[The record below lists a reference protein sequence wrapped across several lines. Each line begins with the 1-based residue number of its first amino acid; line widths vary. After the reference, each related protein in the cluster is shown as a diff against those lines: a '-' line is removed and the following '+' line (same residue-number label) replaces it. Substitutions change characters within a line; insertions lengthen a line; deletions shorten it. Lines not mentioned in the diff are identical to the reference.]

1 MGKFIIGC
9 ILCLSIIFLINGL
22 VLAAE
27 FTFTY
32 LPIEDEEVASVSL
45 RGSFNS
51 WGEWPMEKQPDGT
64 WSITVDLEPGEYQ
77 YKFYINGKWPQDM
90 SIARA
95 GGPVDPNAVGYIND
109 GFGGQNAICRIKE
122 EVTEGVVLVHN
133 PDDPAYLCIADERL
147 IIRLKTSPRKVAK
160 VFLVTDEG
168 KWPMERQ
175 LQWEYGEVFRLSL
188 KLPDSLKYHFVG
200 YTIEGTEFSLPEDPS
215 QSFFFDGIDHF
226 PQLKWVSQGIIYQIF
241 PDRFYNGD
249 PNNDVLALNSDE
261 FHFNEQWVQNKLW
274 AKEGPSLAKW
284 NDPISSQHCCH
295 QYFGGDLAGIIE
307 KLDYLKELGVTA
319 LYLNPIF
326 DSGSAHG
333 YDTHDYMK
341 VSLKFGTE
349 EDLQEL
355 LNEAHKRGMRVILD
369 FVPNHTG
376 LGFWAFQD
384 VVKNGEDSPYWDWY
398 FIHKW
403 PFSPGDPS
411 AYEAWWGV
419 GSLPKLNTG
428 NLEVREYLFKVV
440 RHWLAFGAD
449 GWRVDVPNEL
459 VEAQAFFREM
469 REITKMEKA
478 DAYLIAEIWQ
488 LDPSWVQ
495 GDQYDSLM
503 NYALGRDILFNFAKG
518 SVDGEGT
525 LDSLSR
531 YFGTYG
537 ENVTV
542 MGFNLV
548 SSHDTGRILTDLG
561 GGNFGD
567 LSNPEAVEKLKL
579 LSTLIYTM
587 PGAPVIFQGDERG
600 ILGEKEFYDAHRYPI
615 QWDTA
620 DEGLISHYK
629 ELAQLRQEMP
639 VLTGSVI
646 RTYTGKDHLLSFFRG
661 ESGKG
666 EVLVVANN
674 GTKPITFELPDGV
687 WQLVNGKEVVQGKGR
702 IDIPPLQVRIFEHI

>member
-1 MGKFIIGC
+1 MWKFILGC
-9 ILCLSIIFLINGL
+9 ILCLSIIFSINSL

-32 LPIEDEEVASVSL
+32 VPLEDEEVVSVSL

-90 SIARA
+90 STARA
-95 GGPVDPNAVGYIND
+95 EGPIDPNAIRYVND

-122 EVTEGVVLVHN
+122 EITGGVNLVHN

-147 IIRLKTSPRKVAK
+147 VIRLKTSPYKVAK
-160 VFLVTDEG
+160 VYLVTYES
-168 KWPMERQ
+168 KRPMERQ

-188 KLPDSLKYHFVG
+188 ELPDLLKYRFIG
-200 YTIEGTEFSLPEDPS
+200 YTIEGTEFSLPGDPS
-215 QSFFFDGIDHF
+215 QSFFFDGIEHF
-226 PQLKWVSQGIIYQIF
+226 PQLKWVSQSIIYQIF
-241 PDRFYNGD
+241 PDRFSNGN
-249 PNNDVLALNSDE
+249 PENDVLALESDE
-261 FHFNEQWVQNKLW
+261 FHYNQQWAQNKLW
-274 AKEGPSLAKW
+274 AEEGPSLANW
-284 NDPISSQHCCH
+284 NAPISSQHCCH

-307 KLDYLKELGVTA
+307 KLDYLKDLGVTV

-341 VSLKFGTE
+341 VSPKFGTE
-349 EDLQEL
+349 EDLQGL

-384 VVKNGEDSPYWDWY
+384 VVKNGENSPYWDWY

-403 PFSPGDPS
+403 PFTPGDPA

-428 NLEVREYLFKVV
+428 NPEVKEYLLKVV
-440 RHWLAFGAD
+440 SHWLNFGAD

-459 VEAQAFFREM
+459 TDAKAFFNEM
-469 REITKMEKA
+469 RQLAKMEKP
-478 DAYLIAEIWQ
+478 DAYLLAEIWQ

-495 GDQYDSLM
+495 GDQFDSLM
-503 NYALGRDILFNFAKG
+503 NYALGRDILLNFAKG
-518 SVDGEGT
+518 SIDGESA
-525 LDSLSR
+525 LANLSR
-531 YFGTYG
+531 YFAAYG
-537 ENVTV
+537 ENVTA

-567 LSNPEAVEKLKL
+567 LPNPVAVERLKL
-579 LSTLIYTM
+579 LSTLFYTL

-600 ILGEKEFYDAHRYPI
+600 ILGEKEYYDAHRYPI

-620 DEGLISHYK
+620 DESLISHYK
-629 ELAQLRQEMP
+629 KLAQLRREIP
-639 VLTGSVI
+639 ALTSSVI
-646 RTYTGKDHLLSFFRG
+646 RVYYGTGQLLSFLRG

-666 EVLVVANN
+666 EMLVVANN
-674 GTKPITFELPDGV
+674 GTEPVKFELPSGNWRSV
-687 WQLVNGKEVVQGKGR
+687 TEGEVLQGT
-702 IDIPPLQVRIFEHI
+702 IYIPSLQVRIFERL

>member
-32 LPIEDEEVASVSL
+32 VPLENEEVASVSL

-51 WGEWPMEKQPDGT
+51 WGEWLMEKQSDGT

-90 SIARA
+90 SIAHA

-109 GFGGQNAICRIKE
+109 GFSGQNAICRIKE
-122 EVTEGVVLVHN
+122 EVIEGVNLVHN

-147 IIRLKTSPRKVAK
+147 VIRLKTSPHKVTK

-188 KLPDSLKYHFVG
+188 EFPDSLKYRFVG

-241 PDRFYNGD
+241 PERFYNGN
-249 PNNDVLALNSDE
+249 PENDSLALKSDE
-261 FHFNEQWVQNKLW
+261 FHFNKQWAQNKLW

-284 NDPISSQHCCH
+284 DDPISTQHCCH

-307 KLDYLKELGVTA
+307 KLDYLKDLGVTV

-333 YDTHDYMK
+333 YDTHDYLK
-341 VSLKFGTE
+341 VSPKFGTE

-355 LNEAHKRGMRVILD
+355 LNEAHKRGIRVIFD

-384 VVKNGEDSPYWDWY
+384 VVKKGKDSPYWDWY
-398 FIHKW
+398 FIHQW
-403 PFSPGDPS
+403 PFTPGDPT

-428 NLEVREYLFKVV
+428 NPEVKEYLLKVV
-440 RHWLAFGAD
+440 SHWLNFGAD

-459 VEAQAFFREM
+459 VKAKEFFNEM
-469 REITKMEKA
+469 RQLAKMEKS

-488 LDPSWVQ
+488 LDSSWAK
-495 GDQYDSLM
+495 GDQFDSLM
-503 NYALGRDILFNFAKG
+503 NYALGRDILLNFVKG
-518 SVDGEGT
+518 SIDGVGT
-525 LDSLSR
+525 LENLSR
-531 YFGTYG
+531 YFAAYG
-537 ENVTV
+537 ENVTA

-567 LSNPEAVEKLKL
+567 LPNSGAVERLKL
-579 LSTLIYTM
+579 LSTLFYTL
-587 PGAPVIFQGDERG
+587 PGAPVIFQGDERC
-600 ILGEKEFYDAHRYPI
+600 ILGEKEFYDSHRYPI

-620 DEGLISHYK
+620 DEELISHYK
-629 ELAQLRQEMP
+629 KLAQLRQEISAF
-639 VLTGSVI
+639 TSGVI
-646 RTYTGKDHLLSFFRG
+646 RDYYGTDNLLSFFRG
-661 ESGKG
+661 EQGKD
-666 EVLVVANN
+666 EVLIVANN
-674 GTKPITFELPDGV
+674 GTETAKFKLPFGN
-687 WQLVNGKEVVQGKGR
+687 WQSVTEGEVLQGT
-702 IDIPPLQVRIFEHI
+702 IYIPSLKVRIFEHL

>member
-9 ILCLSIIFLINGL
+9 ILCLSIIFLINSL
-22 VLAAE
+22 ILAAE

-32 LPIEDEEVASVSL
+32 IPLEDEELISVSL

-90 SIARA
+90 STARA

-122 EVTEGVVLVHN
+122 EVTGGVNLVHN

-147 IIRLKTSPRKVAK
+147 VIRLKTSPHKVAK

-188 KLPDSLKYHFVG
+188 ELPDSLKYRFLG
-200 YTIEGTEFSLPEDPS
+200 YTIDGTEFSLPEDPS
-215 QSFFFDGIDHF
+215 QSFRFDGIDSF
-226 PQLKWVSQGIIYQIF
+226 PQLKWVSQSIIYQIF
-241 PDRFYNGD
+241 PDRFYNGN
-249 PNNDVLALNSDE
+249 PENDVLALKSDE
-261 FHFNEQWVQNKLW
+261 FHYNQLWAQNKLW
-274 AKEGPSLAKW
+274 AKEGPSLANW
-284 NDPISSQHCCH
+284 NAPISSQHCCH

-341 VSLKFGTE
+341 VSPKFGTE

-384 VVKNGEDSPYWDWY
+384 VVKNGENSPYWDWY

-403 PFSPGDPS
+403 PFTPGDPA

-428 NLEVREYLFKVV
+428 NPEVKEYLLEVVS
-440 RHWLAFGAD
+440 HWLNFGAD

-459 VEAQAFFREM
+459 VKAKEFFNEM
-469 REITKMEKA
+469 RQLAKMEKE

-518 SVDGEGT
+518 SIDGESA
-525 LDSLSR
+525 LANLSR
-531 YFGTYG
+531 YFAAYG
-537 ENVTV
+537 ENVTA

-567 LSNPEAVEKLKL
+567 SPNPKTVERLKL
-579 LSTLIYTM
+579 LSTLLYTL

-600 ILGEKEFYDAHRYPI
+600 ILGEKEFYDSHRYPI

-620 DEGLISHYK
+620 DESLISHYK
-629 ELAQLRQEMP
+629 KLAQLRSEIP
-639 VLTGSVI
+639 ALTSSVI
-646 RTYTGKDHLLSFFRG
+646 RVYYGTDNLLSFFRG
-661 ESGKG
+661 EQSSGQ
-666 EVLVVANN
+666 VLIVANN
-674 GTKPITFELPDGV
+674 GTETVKFELPFGNWRSV
-687 WQLVNGKEVVQGKGR
+687 TEGEVLQGT
-702 IDIPPLQVRIFEHI
+702 IYIPSLQVRIFERL

>member
-1 MGKFIIGC
+1 MWKFILGC
-9 ILCLSIIFLINGL
+9 ILCLSIIFSINGL

-32 LPIEDEEVASVSL
+32 VPLEDKEVTSVSL
-45 RGSFNS
+45 RSSFNS

-64 WSITVDLEPGEYQ
+64 WSITIDLEPGEYQ
-77 YKFYINGKWPQDM
+77 YKFFINGKWPQDM
-90 SIARA
+90 STARA
-95 GGPVDPNAVGYIND
+95 GDPIDPNAIGYVND

-122 EVTEGVVLVHN
+122 EATEGVNLVHN

-147 IIRLKTSPRKVAK
+147 VLRLKTSPHKVAK
-160 VFLVTDEG
+160 VYLVTYEN
-168 KWPMERQ
+168 KKPMERQ

-188 KLPDSLKYHFVG
+188 ELPDSLKYRFVG
-200 YTIEGTEFSLPEDPS
+200 YTLDGTEFYLPEDPS
-215 QSFFFDGIDHF
+215 QSFFFDGVDHF
-226 PQLKWVSQGIIYQIF
+226 PQLKWVSQSIIYQIF
-241 PDRFYNGD
+241 PERFYNGN
-249 PNNDVLALNSDE
+249 PENDVLALKSDE
-261 FHFNEQWVQNKLW
+261 FHYNQQWAQNKLW
-274 AKEGPSLAKW
+274 AEEGPSLANW
-284 NDPISSQHCCH
+284 NVPISSQHCCH

-307 KLDYLKELGVTA
+307 KLDYLKKLGVTA

-326 DSGSAHG
+326 DSGSDHG

-341 VSLKFGTE
+341 VSPKFGTE
-349 EDLQEL
+349 EDLQGL

-384 VVKNGEDSPYWDWY
+384 VVKNGENSPYWDWY

-403 PFSPGDPS
+403 PFTPGDPT
-411 AYEAWWGV
+411 AYKAWWGV

-428 NLEVREYLFKVV
+428 NPEVKEYLFKVV
-440 RHWLAFGAD
+440 HRWLNFGAD

-459 VEAQAFFREM
+459 VEVQAFFREM
-469 REITKMEKA
+469 RQITKMEKP

-495 GDQYDSLM
+495 GDQFDSLM
-503 NYALGRDILFNFAKG
+503 NYALGRDILLNFAKG
-518 SVDGEGT
+518 SIDGESA
-525 LDSLSR
+525 LANLSR
-531 YFGTYG
+531 YFATYG
-537 ENVTV
+537 ENVTA

-567 LSNPEAVEKLKL
+567 LPNPIAVERLKL
-579 LSTLIYTM
+579 LSTLFYTL

-600 ILGEKEFYDAHRYPI
+600 ILGEKEFYDSHRYPI

-620 DEGLISHYK
+620 DESLIYHYK
-629 ELAQLRQEMP
+629 KLAQLRSEIP
-639 VLTGSVI
+639 ALTSSVI
-646 RTYTGKDHLLSFFRG
+646 RVYYGTDNLLSFFRG
-661 ESGKG
+661 EQSSGQ
-666 EVLVVANN
+666 VLIVANN
-674 GTKPITFELPDGV
+674 GTETVKFELPFGNWRSV
-687 WQLVNGKEVVQGKGR
+687 TEGEVLQET
-702 IDIPPLQVRIFEHI
+702 IYISPLQVRIFERL

>member
-1 MGKFIIGC
+1 
-9 ILCLSIIFLINGL
+9 
-22 VLAAE
+22 
-27 FTFTY
+27 
-32 LPIEDEEVASVSL
+32 
-45 RGSFNS
+45 
-51 WGEWPMEKQPDGT
+51 MEKQPDGI
-64 WSITVDLEPGEYQ
+64 WSITIDLEPGEYQ

-90 SIARA
+90 STARD
-95 GGPVDPNAVGYIND
+95 GGPIDPNAVGYIND

-122 EVTEGVVLVHN
+122 EVTEGVILVHN

-147 IIRLKTSPRKVAK
+147 VIRLKTSPHKVAK
-160 VFLVTDEG
+160 VFLVTDEV

-188 KLPDSLKYHFVG
+188 ELPDSLKYRFVG

-215 QSFFFDGIDHF
+215 QPFFFDGINYF

-241 PDRFYNGD
+241 PERFCNGN
-249 PNNDVLALNSDE
+249 PENDVLVLKSDE
-261 FHFNEQWVQNKLW
+261 FLFNKLW
-274 AKEGPSLAKW
+274 NQHDLWEKEGPILSAW
-284 NDPISSQHCCH
+284 DNPISTQHCCH
-295 QYFGGDLAGIIE
+295 QYFGGDLAGIID
-307 KLDYLKELGVTA
+307 KLDYLKDLGVTA

-341 VSLKFGTE
+341 VSPKFGTD

-384 VVKNGEDSPYWDWY
+384 VVKNGENSPYWDWY
-398 FIHKW
+398 FIHQW
-403 PFSPGDPS
+403 PFTPGDPT
-411 AYEAWWGV
+411 AYKAWWGV

-428 NLEVREYLFKVV
+428 NPQVKEYLFKVI
-440 RHWLAFGAD
+440 RHWLNFGAD

-459 VEAQAFFREM
+459 VKAKEFFSEM
-469 REITKMEKA
+469 RQLSKMEKE
-478 DAYLIAEIWQ
+478 DAYFIAEIWQ

-495 GDQYDSLM
+495 GDQFDSLM

-518 SVDGEGT
+518 SIDGEGT
-525 LDSLSR
+525 LANLSR
-531 YFGTYG
+531 YFAAYG
-537 ENVTV
+537 ENVTA

-567 LSNPEAVEKLKL
+567 LPNPVAVERLKL
-579 LSTLIYTM
+579 LSTLFYTL

-600 ILGEKEFYDAHRYPI
+600 ILGEKEFYDSHRYPI
-615 QWDTA
+615 QWDTV
-620 DEGLISHYK
+620 DESLVNYYK
-629 ELAQLRQEMP
+629 KLAQLRRKIP
-639 VLTGSVI
+639 ALTSSVI
-646 RTYTGKDHLLSFFRG
+646 RDYYGTGHLLSFLRG

-666 EVLVVANN
+666 EILVVANN
-674 GTKPITFELPDGV
+674 GTEPVKFELPSGNWRSV
-687 WQLVNGKEVVQGKGR
+687 TEGEVLQGT
-702 IDIPPLQVRIFEHI
+702 IYIPSLQVRIFERL

>member
-1 MGKFIIGC
+1 MWKLVVLFWL
-9 ILCLSIIFLINGL
+9 LCLLIIFGMVGL
-22 VLAAE
+22 ALAAE

-32 LPIEDEEVASVSL
+32 FPLEDEEVVSVSL

-51 WGEWPMEKQPDGT
+51 WGEWPMEKQTDGT

-77 YKFYINGKWPQDM
+77 YKFFINGKWPQDM
-90 SIARA
+90 STARA
-95 GGPVDPNAVGYIND
+95 GGPIDPNAIGYVND
-109 GFGGQNAICRIKE
+109 GFSGQNAICRIKE
-122 EVTEGVVLVHN
+122 EVTEGVNLVHN

-147 IIRLKTSPRKVAK
+147 VIRLKTSPHKVAK
-160 VFLVTDEG
+160 VYLVTDEG
-168 KWPMERQ
+168 KWTMERQ
-175 LQWEYGEVFRLSL
+175 LQWEYGEIFRLSL
-188 KLPDSLKYHFVG
+188 ELPDSLKYHFLG
-200 YTIEGTEFSLPEDPS
+200 YTIDGTEFSLPEDPS
-215 QSFFFDGIDHF
+215 QSFRFDGIDSF
-226 PQLKWVSQGIIYQIF
+226 PQLKWVSQSIIYQIF
-241 PDRFYNGD
+241 PDRFYNGN
-249 PNNDVLALNSDE
+249 PENDILALKSDE
-261 FHFNEQWVQNKLW
+261 FHYNQLWAQNKLW
-274 AKEGPSLAKW
+274 AEEGPSLANW
-284 NDPISSQHCCH
+284 NAPICSQHCCH

-341 VSLKFGTE
+341 VSPKFGTE
-349 EDLQEL
+349 EDLQGL

-384 VVKNGEDSPYWDWY
+384 VVKNGENSPYWDWY

-403 PFSPGDPS
+403 PFTPGDPM

-440 RHWLAFGAD
+440 RHWLNFGAD

-469 REITKMEKA
+469 RQITKMEKP

-503 NYALGRDILFNFAKG
+503 NYALGRDVLLNFAKG
-518 SVDGEGT
+518 SIDGESA
-525 LDSLSR
+525 LANLSR
-531 YFGTYG
+531 YFATYG
-537 ENVTV
+537 ENVTA

-567 LSNPEAVEKLKL
+567 SPNPEAVERLKL
-579 LSTLIYTM
+579 LSTLLYTL

-620 DEGLISHYK
+620 DESLLSHYK
-629 ELAQLRQEMP
+629 KLAQLRREIP
-639 VLTGSVI
+639 ALTGSVI
-646 RTYTGKDHLLSFFRG
+646 RVNYGTDSLISFFRG
-661 ESGKG
+661 EQGND
-666 EVLVVANN
+666 EVLIVANN
-674 GTKPITFELPDGV
+674 GTETVKFELPFGNWRSV
-687 WQLVNGKEVVQGKGR
+687 TEGEVLQGT
-702 IDIPPLQVRIFEHI
+702 IYISSLQVRIFERL

>member
-1 MGKFIIGC
+1 M
-9 ILCLSIIFLINGL
+9 NGL

-32 LPIEDEEVASVSL
+32 VPLEEEEVASVSL

-51 WGEWPMEKQPDGT
+51 WGEWPMEKQSDGT

-90 SIARA
+90 STARD

-122 EVTEGVVLVHN
+122 EVTEGVILVHN

-147 IIRLKTSPRKVAK
+147 VIRLKTSPHKVAK
-160 VFLVTDEG
+160 VFLVTDEV

-188 KLPDSLKYHFVG
+188 ELPDSLKYRFVG

-215 QSFFFDGIDHF
+215 QPFFFDGINYF

-241 PDRFYNGD
+241 PERFCNGN
-249 PNNDVLALNSDE
+249 PENDVLVLKSDE
-261 FHFNEQWVQNKLW
+261 FLFNKLW
-274 AKEGPSLAKW
+274 NQHDLWEKEGPILSAW
-284 NDPISSQHCCH
+284 DNPISTQHCCH
-295 QYFGGDLAGIIE
+295 QYFGGDLAGIID
-307 KLDYLKELGVTA
+307 KLDYLKDLGVTA

-341 VSLKFGTE
+341 VSPKFGTD

-384 VVKNGEDSPYWDWY
+384 VVKNGENSPYWDWY
-398 FIHKW
+398 FIHQW
-403 PFSPGDPS
+403 PFTPGDPT
-411 AYEAWWGV
+411 AYKAWWGV

-428 NLEVREYLFKVV
+428 NPQVKEYLFKVI
-440 RHWLAFGAD
+440 RHWLNFGAD

-459 VEAQAFFREM
+459 VKAKEFFNELRQLV
-469 REITKMEKA
+469 KMEKE
-478 DAYLIAEIWQ
+478 DAYLLAEIWQ

-495 GDQYDSLM
+495 GDQFDSLM

-518 SVDGEGT
+518 SIDGEGT
-525 LDSLSR
+525 LANLSR
-531 YFGTYG
+531 YFAAYG
-537 ENVTV
+537 ENVTA

-567 LSNPEAVEKLKL
+567 LPNPIAVERLKL
-579 LSTLIYTM
+579 LSTLFYTL

-600 ILGEKEFYDAHRYPI
+600 ILGEKEFYDSHRYPI
-615 QWDTA
+615 QWDTV
-620 DEGLISHYK
+620 DESLVNYYK
-629 ELAQLRQEMP
+629 KLAQLRRKIP
-639 VLTGSVI
+639 ALTSSVI
-646 RTYTGKDHLLSFFRG
+646 RDYYGTGHLLSFLRG

-666 EVLVVANN
+666 EILVVANN
-674 GTKPITFELPDGV
+674 GTEPVKFELPSGNWRSV
-687 WQLVNGKEVVQGKGR
+687 TEGEVLQGT
-702 IDIPPLQVRIFEHI
+702 IYIPSLQVRIFERL

>member
-1 MGKFIIGC
+1 MWKLVFLFWLLCLLIIFGIIG
-9 ILCLSIIFLINGL
+9 LA
-22 VLAAE
+22 LAAE

-32 LPIEDEEVASVSL
+32 VPLEDEEVGSVSL

-51 WGEWPMEKQPDGT
+51 WGEWPMEKQPDRT

-77 YKFYINGKWPQDM
+77 YKFFINGKWPQDM
-90 SIARA
+90 STARA

-133 PDDPAYLCIADERL
+133 PNDPAYLCIADERL
-147 IIRLKTSPRKVAK
+147 VIRLKTSPHKVAK
-160 VFLVTDEG
+160 VYLVTDEG
-168 KWPMERQ
+168 KSPMERQ

-188 KLPDSLKYHFVG
+188 ELPDSLKYRFVG

-241 PDRFYNGD
+241 PERFYNGN
-249 PNNDVLALNSDE
+249 PENDVLALKSDE
-261 FHFNEQWVQNKLW
+261 FYYNQQWAQNKLW
-274 AKEGPSLAKW
+274 AEEGPSLVKW

-333 YDTHDYMK
+333 YDTYDYMK
-341 VSLKFGTE
+341 VSPKFGTE
-349 EDLQEL
+349 EDLKRL
-355 LNEAHKRGMRVILD
+355 LNEAHERDMRVILD
-369 FVPNHTG
+369 FVPNHIG

-384 VVKNGEDSPYWDWY
+384 VVKKGKDSPYWDWY

-411 AYEAWWGV
+411 SYEAWWGV

-428 NLEVREYLFKVV
+428 NPEVKEYLFKVV
-440 RHWLAFGAD
+440 RRWLNFGAD

-459 VEAQAFFREM
+459 VKAKEFFDEM
-469 REITKMEKA
+469 RQLVKMEKE
-478 DAYLIAEIWQ
+478 DAYLLAEIWQ

-495 GDQYDSLM
+495 GDQFDSLM
-503 NYALGRDILFNFAKG
+503 NYALGRDILLNFARG
-518 SVDGEGT
+518 SIDGENT
-525 LDSLSR
+525 LASLSR

-537 ENVTV
+537 ENVTA

-567 LSNPEAVEKLKL
+567 LPEPEGVERLML
-579 LSTLIYTM
+579 LSTLLYAM
-587 PGAPVIFQGDERG
+587 PGAPVIFQGDERS
-600 ILGEKEFYDAHRYPI
+600 ILGEKEFYDAQRYPI
-615 QWDTA
+615 QWGTV
-620 DEGLISHYK
+620 DENLLSHYK
-629 ELAQLRQEMP
+629 KLAQLRREILA
-639 VLTGSVI
+639 LTSSVI
-646 RTYTGKDHLLSFFRG
+646 RIYYGKGNLLSFFRG
-661 ESGKG
+661 EQGKD
-666 EVLVVANN
+666 EVLIVANN
-674 GTKPITFELPDGV
+674 GTETEKFVLPYGNWRFV
-687 WQLVNGKEVVQGKGR
+687 TEGEVLQGT
-702 IDIPPLQVRIFEHI
+702 IYISPLQVRIFKRL

>member
-1 MGKFIIGC
+1 MWKLVFLFWLLCLLIIFGIIG
-9 ILCLSIIFLINGL
+9 LA
-22 VLAAE
+22 LAAE

-32 LPIEDEEVASVSL
+32 VPLEDEEVGSVSL

-51 WGEWPMEKQPDGT
+51 WGEWPMEKQPDRT

-77 YKFYINGKWPQDM
+77 YKFFINGKWPQDM
-90 SIARA
+90 STARA

-133 PDDPAYLCIADERL
+133 PNDPAYLCIADERL
-147 IIRLKTSPRKVAK
+147 VIRLKTSPHKVAK
-160 VFLVTDEG
+160 VYLVTDEG
-168 KWPMERQ
+168 KSPMERQ

-188 KLPDSLKYHFVG
+188 ELPDSLKYRFVG

-241 PDRFYNGD
+241 PERFYNGN
-249 PNNDVLALNSDE
+249 PENDVLALKSDE
-261 FHFNEQWVQNKLW
+261 FYYNQQWAQNKLW
-274 AKEGPSLAKW
+274 AEEGPSLVKW

-333 YDTHDYMK
+333 YDTYDYMK
-341 VSLKFGTE
+341 VSPKFGTE
-349 EDLQEL
+349 EDLKRL
-355 LNEAHKRGMRVILD
+355 LNEAHERDMRVILD

-384 VVKNGEDSPYWDWY
+384 VVKKGKDSPYWDWY

-411 AYEAWWGV
+411 SYEAWWGV

-428 NLEVREYLFKVV
+428 NPEVKEYLFKVV
-440 RHWLAFGAD
+440 RRWLNFGAD

-459 VEAQAFFREM
+459 VKAKEFFDEM
-469 REITKMEKA
+469 RQLVKMEKE
-478 DAYLIAEIWQ
+478 DAYLLAEIWQ

-495 GDQYDSLM
+495 GDQFDSLM
-503 NYALGRDILFNFAKG
+503 NYALGRDILLNFARG
-518 SVDGEGT
+518 SIDGENT
-525 LDSLSR
+525 LASLSR

-537 ENVTV
+537 ENVTA

-567 LSNPEAVEKLKL
+567 LPEPEGVERLML
-579 LSTLIYTM
+579 LSTLLYAM
-587 PGAPVIFQGDERG
+587 PGAPVIFQGDERS
-600 ILGEKEFYDAHRYPI
+600 ILGEKEFYDAQRYPI
-615 QWDTA
+615 QWGTV
-620 DEGLISHYK
+620 DENLLSHYK
-629 ELAQLRQEMP
+629 KLAQLRREILA
-639 VLTGSVI
+639 LTSSVI
-646 RTYTGKDHLLSFFRG
+646 RIYYGKGNLLSFFRG
-661 ESGKG
+661 EQGKD
-666 EVLVVANN
+666 EVLIVANN
-674 GTKPITFELPDGV
+674 GTETEKFVLPYGNWRFV
-687 WQLVNGKEVVQGKGR
+687 TEGEVLQGT
-702 IDIPPLQVRIFEHI
+702 IYISPLQVRFFERL

>member
-1 MGKFIIGC
+1 MWKFLTGC

-32 LPIEDEEVASVSL
+32 VPLEDEEVASVSL

-51 WGEWPMEKQPDGT
+51 WGEWPMEEQPNGI

-90 SIARA
+90 STARD
-95 GGPVDPNAVGYIND
+95 GGPIDPNAVGYIND

-122 EVTEGVVLVHN
+122 EVIGEMNLIHN

-147 IIRLKTSPRKVAK
+147 VVRLKISPHKVAK

-168 KWPMERQ
+168 RWPMERQ

-188 KLPDSLKYHFVG
+188 KFPDSLKYRFIG

-226 PQLKWVSQGIIYQIF
+226 PQLKWVSKGIIYQIF
-241 PDRFYNGD
+241 PERFYNGD
-249 PNNDVLALNSDE
+249 PNNDVLALKSDE
-261 FHFNEQWVQNKLW
+261 FHYNEQWAQNKLW
-274 AKEGPSLAKW
+274 AGEGPSLVNWDA
-284 NDPISSQHCCH
+284 PISSQHCCH

-307 KLDYLKELGVTA
+307 KLDYLKDLGSTV

-333 YDTHDYMK
+333 YDTHDYLK
-341 VSLKFGTE
+341 VSPKFGTE

-428 NLEVREYLFKVV
+428 NPEVREYLFKVV
-440 RHWLAFGAD
+440 RHWLNFGAD

-469 REITKMEKA
+469 RQISKMEKP

-503 NYALGRDILFNFAKG
+503 NYALGRDTLFNFAKG
-518 SVDGEGT
+518 SIDGESA
-525 LDSLSR
+525 LANLSR
-531 YFGTYG
+531 YFAAYG

-567 LSNPEAVEKLKL
+567 LPNPVAVERLKL
-579 LSTLIYTM
+579 LSTLLYSM

-600 ILGEKEFYDAHRYPI
+600 ILGEKEFYDSHRYPI
-615 QWDTA
+615 QWDA
-620 DEGLISHYK
+620 VDENLVSHYK
-629 ELAQLRQEMP
+629 KLSQLRQEISA
-639 VLTGSVI
+639 LTSSVI
-646 RTYTGKDHLLSFFRG
+646 RIYYGTDNLLSFF
-661 ESGKG
+661 KG
-666 EVLVVANN
+666 EQGSGEVIVVANN
-674 GTKPITFELPDGV
+674 GIEIVKFELPSGNWRSV
-687 WQLVNGKEVVQGKGR
+687 TEGEILQGS
-702 IDIPPLQVRIFEHI
+702 IYVPSLQVRIFEHL

>member
-1 MGKFIIGC
+1 MWKFILGC
-9 ILCLSIIFLINGL
+9 ILCLSIIFLISSL

-32 LPIEDEEVASVSL
+32 VPLEDEEVVSVSL

-90 SIARA
+90 SIARD

-147 IIRLKTSPRKVAK
+147 VIRLKTSPHKVAK
-160 VFLVTDEG
+160 VYLVTDEG
-168 KWPMERQ
+168 KRPMERQ

-188 KLPDSLKYHFVG
+188 EFPDSLKYRFVG

-215 QSFFFDGIDHF
+215 QSFRFDGIDSF
-226 PQLKWVSQGIIYQIF
+226 PQLKWVSQSIIYQIF
-241 PDRFYNGD
+241 PERFYNGN
-249 PNNDVLALNSDE
+249 PENDVLALKSDE
-261 FHFNEQWVQNKLW
+261 FHYNQQWVQNKLW
-274 AKEGPSLAKW
+274 AEEGPSLANW
-284 NDPISSQHCCH
+284 NVPISTQHCCH

-333 YDTHDYMK
+333 YDTHDYLK
-341 VSLKFGTE
+341 VSPKFGTE

-355 LNEAHKRGMRVILD
+355 LNEAHKRGMRVIFD

-384 VVKNGEDSPYWDWY
+384 VIKKGKDSPYWNWY

-403 PFSPGDPS
+403 PFSPGDPT

-428 NLEVREYLFKVV
+428 NPQVKEYLFKVV
-440 RHWLAFGAD
+440 RYWLNFGAD

-469 REITKMEKA
+469 RQITKMEKP

-488 LDPSWVQ
+488 LDSSWVK
-495 GDQYDSLM
+495 GDQFDSMM
-503 NYALGRDILFNFAKG
+503 NYALGRDILYNFVKG
-518 SVDGEGT
+518 SIDGAGT
-525 LDSLSR
+525 LENLSR
-531 YFGTYG
+531 YFATYG

-567 LSNPEAVEKLKL
+567 LPDPKAVERLKL
-579 LSTLIYTM
+579 LSTLLYTL

-600 ILGEKEFYDAHRYPI
+600 ILGEKEFYDSHRYPV

-620 DEGLISHYK
+620 DESLISHYK
-629 ELAQLRQEMP
+629 KLAQLRREIP
-639 VLTGSVI
+639 ALTSSVI
-646 RTYTGKDHLLSFFRG
+646 RVNYGTDSLISFFRG
-661 ESGKG
+661 EQGND
-666 EVLVVANN
+666 EVLIVANN
-674 GTKPITFELPDGV
+674 GAETVKFELPFGNWRSV
-687 WQLVNGKEVVQGKGR
+687 TEGEVLQGT
-702 IDIPPLQVRIFEHI
+702 IYIPSLQVRIFERL

>member
-1 MGKFIIGC
+1 MWRFIIGYV
-9 ILCLSIIFLINGL
+9 LCLIIIFTIVNLA
-22 VLAAE
+22 LAAE
-27 FTFTY
+27 STFSY
-32 LPIEDEEVASVSL
+32 IPLEDEGVLSVSL
-45 RGSFNS
+45 RASFNS

-64 WSITVDLEPGEYQ
+64 WSIIVDLEPGEYQ
-77 YKFYINGKWPQDM
+77 YKFFINGKWPQDM
-90 SIARA
+90 STARA
-95 GGPVDPNAVGYIND
+95 GGPIDPNAMGYVND

-122 EVTEGVVLVHN
+122 EVTEGVNLVHN
-133 PDDPAYLCIADERL
+133 PDDPAYLCIADNRL
-147 IIRLKTSPRKVAK
+147 VLRLKVSPHKVAK

-168 KWPMERQ
+168 KWLMERQ

-188 KLPDSLKYHFVG
+188 ELPDSLKYRFIG

-241 PDRFYNGD
+241 PERFYNGN
-249 PNNDVLALNSDE
+249 PENDLLALKSDE
-261 FHFNEQWVQNKLW
+261 FHYNQQWAQNKLW
-274 AKEGPSLAKW
+274 AEGGPSLADW

-307 KLDYLKELGVTA
+307 KLDYLKELGITA

-341 VSLKFGTE
+341 VSPKFGTE

-384 VVKNGEDSPYWDWY
+384 VVKNGGDSPYWDWY

-428 NLEVREYLFKVV
+428 NPEVREYLFKVV
-440 RHWLAFGAD
+440 RHWLNFGAD

-459 VEAQAFFREM
+459 VEAQAFFGEM
-469 REITKMEKA
+469 RQITKMEKP

-495 GDQYDSLM
+495 GDQFDSLM

-518 SVDGEGT
+518 SIDGEGT
-525 LDSLSR
+525 LANLSR
-531 YFGTYG
+531 YFAAYG
-537 ENVTV
+537 ENVTA

-567 LSNPEAVEKLKL
+567 LPNPGAVERLKL
-579 LSTLIYTM
+579 LSTLFYTM

-620 DEGLISHYK
+620 DESLISHYK
-629 ELAQLRQEMP
+629 KLAQLRQEIP
-639 VLTGSVI
+639 ALTSSVI
-646 RTYTGKDHLLSFFRG
+646 RTYNSKDHILSFFRG
-661 ESGKG
+661 EQGSGQ
-666 EVLVVANN
+666 VLIVANN
-674 GTKPITFELPDGV
+674 GTETVKFELPYGNWRSV
-687 WQLVNGKEVVQGKGR
+687 TKGEVLQGT
-702 IDIPPLQVRIFEHI
+702 IYISSLQVRIFERL

>member
-32 LPIEDEEVASVSL
+32 IPLKDEEVASVSL
-45 RGSFNS
+45 RASFNS

-64 WSITVDLEPGEYQ
+64 WSIIVDLEPGEYQ

-90 SIARA
+90 STARA
-95 GGPVDPNAVGYIND
+95 GGSVDPNAVGYIND

-147 IIRLKTSPRKVAK
+147 VIRLKTSPHKVAK
-160 VFLVTDEG
+160 VYLVTDEG
-168 KWPMERQ
+168 KKSTERQ

-188 KLPDSLKYHFVG
+188 ELSNSLKYRFVG
-200 YTIEGTEFSLPEDPS
+200 YTIEGTEFSLPEDSS
-215 QSFFFDGIDHF
+215 QSFFFDGVDRF
-226 PQLKWVSQGIIYQIF
+226 PQLKWVSQSIIYQIF
-241 PDRFYNGD
+241 PERFCNG
-249 PNNDVLALNSDE
+249 NSKNDSLALKSDE
-261 FHFNEQWVQNKLW
+261 FHYNQLWAQNELW
-274 AKEGPSLAKW
+274 AKEGPSLVNW
-284 NDPISSQHCCH
+284 NDPISTQHCCH

-307 KLDYLKELGVTA
+307 KLDYLKELGITA

-341 VSLKFGTE
+341 VSSKFGTE

-403 PFSPGDPS
+403 PFSPGDPT
-411 AYEAWWGV
+411 AYKAWWGV

-428 NLEVREYLFKVV
+428 NPEVKEYLLKVV
-440 RHWLAFGAD
+440 NHWLNFGAD

-459 VEAQAFFREM
+459 VEAQDFFREM
-469 REITKMEKA
+469 RQITKMEKP

-518 SVDGEGT
+518 SIDGE
-525 LDSLSR
+525 R
-531 YFGTYG
+531 
-537 ENVTV
+537 
-542 MGFNLV
+542 
-548 SSHDTGRILTDLG
+548 
-561 GGNFGD
+561 
-567 LSNPEAVEKLKL
+567 
-579 LSTLIYTM
+579 
-587 PGAPVIFQGDERG
+587 
-600 ILGEKEFYDAHRYPI
+600 
-615 QWDTA
+615 
-620 DEGLISHYK
+620 
-629 ELAQLRQEMP
+629 
-639 VLTGSVI
+639 
-646 RTYTGKDHLLSFFRG
+646 
-661 ESGKG
+661 
-666 EVLVVANN
+666 
-674 GTKPITFELPDGV
+674 
-687 WQLVNGKEVVQGKGR
+687 
-702 IDIPPLQVRIFEHI
+702 

>member
-1 MGKFIIGC
+1 MWKLVVLFWLLCLLIIFGIIG
-9 ILCLSIIFLINGL
+9 LA
-22 VLAAE
+22 LAAE

-32 LPIEDEEVASVSL
+32 VPLEDEEVVSVSL

-51 WGEWPMEKQPDGT
+51 WGEWPMEEQPDGT
-64 WSITVDLEPGEYQ
+64 WSITVNLEPGEYQ

-90 SIARA
+90 STARA

-122 EVTEGVVLVHN
+122 EVTGGVNLVHN

-147 IIRLKTSPRKVAK
+147 VIRLKTSPHKVAK

-168 KWPMERQ
+168 KWPMKRQ

-188 KLPDSLKYHFVG
+188 EFPDSLKYRFIGH
-200 YTIEGTEFSLPEDPS
+200 TIEGTEFSLPEDPS
-215 QSFFFDGIDHF
+215 QSFSFDGINYF
-226 PQLKWVSQGIIYQIF
+226 PQLKWVSQGIVYQIF
-241 PDRFYNGD
+241 PERFYNGN
-249 PNNDVLALNSDE
+249 PKNDVLALKSDE
-261 FHFNEQWVQNKLW
+261 FHYNEQWAQNKLW
-274 AKEGPSLAKW
+274 VEEGPSLANW
-284 NDPISSQHCCH
+284 NVPISSQHCCH

-341 VSLKFGTE
+341 VSPKFGTE

-440 RHWLAFGAD
+440 RYWLNFGAD

-459 VEAQAFFREM
+459 VEAQAFFMEM
-469 REITKMEKA
+469 RQIAKMEKS

-503 NYALGRDILFNFAKG
+503 NYALGRDILFNFAKR
-518 SVDGEGT
+518 SIDGEGT
-525 LDSLSR
+525 LDNLCR
-531 YFGTYG
+531 YFAAYG
-537 ENVTV
+537 ENVTA

-567 LSNPEAVEKLKL
+567 LPNPGAVEKLKL
-579 LSTLIYTM
+579 LSTLLYTL

-620 DEGLISHYK
+620 DESLVAHFK
-629 ELAQLRQEMP
+629 KLAQLRQKIP
-639 VLTGSVI
+639 ALTSSVI
-646 RTYTGKDHLLSFFRG
+646 RVYYGTANLLSFFKG
-661 ESGKG
+661 EQGKG
-666 EVLVVANN
+666 EVLIVANN
-674 GTKPITFELPDGV
+674 GTEIEKFELPLGNWRSV
-687 WQLVNGKEVVQGKGR
+687 TEGEILQGT
-702 IDIPPLQVRIFEHI
+702 IYIPSLQVRIFERL

>member
-1 MGKFIIGC
+1 MGKFLIGC

-27 FTFTY
+27 FTFNY
-32 LPIEDEEVASVSL
+32 VPLENEEVASVSL

-51 WGEWPMEKQPDGT
+51 WGEWPMEEQPDGT

-90 SIARA
+90 STAHA

-109 GFGGQNAICRIKE
+109 GFGGQNAMCRIKE

-147 IIRLKTSPRKVAK
+147 VIRLKTSPHKVAK

-188 KLPDSLKYHFVG
+188 EFPDSLKYHFVG

-241 PDRFYNGD
+241 PERFYNGN
-249 PNNDVLALNSDE
+249 PENDSLALKSDE

-274 AKEGPSLAKW
+274 AEEGPSLAKW
-284 NDPISSQHCCH
+284 DDPISTQHCCH

-307 KLDYLKELGVTA
+307 KLDYLKDLGVTV

-333 YDTHDYMK
+333 YDTHDYLK
-341 VSLKFGTE
+341 VSPKFGIE
-349 EDLQEL
+349 EDLQQL
-355 LNEAHKRGMRVILD
+355 LDEAHKRGMRIILD

-384 VVKNGEDSPYWDWY
+384 VVKKGKDSPYWDWY
-398 FIHKW
+398 FIHQW
-403 PFSPGDPS
+403 PFTPGDPT

-428 NLEVREYLFKVV
+428 NPEVKEYLFKVAN
-440 RHWLAFGAD
+440 HWLNFGAD

-459 VEAQAFFREM
+459 VKAKEFFNEM
-469 REITKMEKA
+469 RQLAKMEKE
-478 DAYLIAEIWQ
+478 DTYLIAEIWQ
-488 LDPSWVQ
+488 LDSSWVK
-495 GDQYDSLM
+495 GDQFDSLM
-503 NYALGRDILFNFAKG
+503 NYALGRDILLNFAKG
-518 SVDGEGT
+518 SIDGEGT
-525 LDSLSR
+525 LANLSR
-531 YFGTYG
+531 YFAAYG

-567 LSNPEAVEKLKL
+567 LPNPEAVEKLKL
-579 LSTLIYTM
+579 LSTLLYTL

-620 DEGLISHYK
+620 DESLISHYK
-629 ELAQLRQEMP
+629 KLAQLRREIP
-639 VLTGSVI
+639 ALTSSVI
-646 RTYTGKDHLLSFFRG
+646 RVYYGTDNLLSFFRG
-661 ESGKG
+661 EQGSG
-666 EVLVVANN
+666 EVLIVANN
-674 GTKPITFELPDGV
+674 GSETVKFELPCGNWRSV
-687 WQLVNGKEVVQGKGR
+687 TEGETSQGT
-702 IDIPPLQVRIFEHI
+702 IYIPSLQVRIFERL

>member
-1 MGKFIIGC
+1 MWKFLIGC
-9 ILCLSIIFLINGL
+9 ILCLSIIFSINGL

-32 LPIEDEEVASVSL
+32 VPLEDEEVVSVSL

-77 YKFYINGKWPQDM
+77 YKFFINGKWPQDM
-90 SIARA
+90 STARA

-122 EVTEGVVLVHN
+122 EVTEGVNLVHN
-133 PDDPAYLCIADERL
+133 PDDPAYLCVADERL
-147 IIRLKTSPRKVAK
+147 VIRLKTSPHKVAK
-160 VFLVTDEG
+160 VYLVTDEG
-168 KWPMERQ
+168 KRPMERQ

-188 KLPDSLKYHFVG
+188 ELPDSLKYRFIG
-200 YTIEGTEFSLPEDPS
+200 YTIEDTEFFLPEDPS
-215 QSFFFDGIDHF
+215 QSFFFDGVNYF
-226 PQLKWVSQGIIYQIF
+226 PQLKWVSKGIIYQIF
-241 PDRFYNGD
+241 PDRFYNGN
-249 PNNDVLALNSDE
+249 PKNDVLALKSDE
-261 FHFNEQWVQNKLW
+261 FHYNEQWAQNKLW
-274 AKEGPSLAKW
+274 AEEGPSLVSW
-284 NDPISSQHCCH
+284 DDPISSQHCCH
-295 QYFGGDLAGIIE
+295 QYFGGDLAGIID
-307 KLDYLKELGVTA
+307 KLDYLKDLGVTA

-341 VSLKFGTE
+341 VSPKFGTE
-349 EDLQEL
+349 EDLREL
-355 LNEAHKRGMRVILD
+355 LNEAHKRGMRVIFD

-384 VVKNGEDSPYWDWY
+384 VVKKGKGSPYWDWY
-398 FIHKW
+398 FIHQW
-403 PFSPGDPS
+403 PFAPGDAT

-428 NLEVREYLFKVV
+428 NPEVKEYLLKVV
-440 RHWLAFGAD
+440 SHWLDFGAD

-459 VEAQAFFREM
+459 VKAKEFFSEM
-469 REITKMEKA
+469 RQLSKMEKE

-488 LDPSWVQ
+488 LDSSWVQ
-495 GDQYDSLM
+495 GDQFDSLM
-503 NYALGRDILFNFAKG
+503 NYALGRDTLFNFVKG
-518 SVDGEGT
+518 SIDGEST
-525 LDSLSR
+525 LANLSR
-531 YFGTYG
+531 YFAAYG
-537 ENVTV
+537 ENVTA

-567 LSNPEAVEKLKL
+567 LPNPGAVERLKL
-579 LSTLIYTM
+579 LSTLFYTL

-600 ILGEKEFYDAHRYPI
+600 ILGEKEFYDSHRYPI

-620 DEGLISHYK
+620 DESLISHYK
-629 ELAQLRQEMP
+629 KLVQLRREIP
-639 VLTGSVI
+639 ALTSSVI
-646 RTYTGKDHLLSFFRG
+646 RVYYGTDNLLSFFKG
-661 ESGKG
+661 EQGSG

-674 GTKPITFELPDGV
+674 GTEPVKFELPSGNWRSV
-687 WQLVNGKEVVQGKGR
+687 TEGEVLQGT
-702 IDIPPLQVRIFEHI
+702 IYMPSLQVRIFERL

>member
-1 MGKFIIGC
+1 MWKFIIGC
-9 ILCLSIIFLINGL
+9 MLCLTIIFLVNSL
-22 VLAAE
+22 VLAGG

-32 LPIEDEEVASVSL
+32 VPLEDEEIASVSL

-51 WGEWPMEKQPDGT
+51 WGEWPMEKQLDGT
-64 WSITVDLEPGEYQ
+64 WSITVDLEPGEYH
-77 YKFYINGKWPQDM
+77 YKFYIDEKWPQDM
-90 SIARA
+90 SIARD

-122 EVTEGVVLVHN
+122 EVTEGVVLVHK

-147 IIRLKTSPRKVAK
+147 VIRLKTSPRKVAK

-168 KWPMERQ
+168 RWPMERQ

-188 KLPDSLKYHFVG
+188 EFPDSLKYCFIG
-200 YTIEGTEFSLPEDPS
+200 YTIEGAEFSLPEDPS
-215 QSFFFDGIDHF
+215 QSFFFSGIDRF
-226 PQLKWVSQGIIYQIF
+226 PQLKWVSQSIIYQIF
-241 PDRFYNGD
+241 PERFYNGD

-261 FHFNEQWVQNKLW
+261 FHYNEQWAQNKLW
-274 AKEGPSLAKW
+274 AEEGPSLASW

-295 QYFGGDLAGIIE
+295 QYFGGDPAGIIE
-307 KLDYLKELGVTA
+307 KLDYLKELGITV

-333 YDTHDYMK
+333 YDTHDYLK
-341 VSLKFGTE
+341 VSPKFGTK

-355 LNEAHKRGMRVILD
+355 LNEAHRRGMRVILD

-403 PFSPGDPS
+403 PFPPGDPS

-428 NLEVREYLFKVV
+428 NPEVKEYLFKVV
-440 RHWLAFGAD
+440 RHWLNFGVD

-459 VEAQAFFREM
+459 VEAQAFFSEM
-469 REITKMEKA
+469 RQIAKLEKP

-503 NYALGRDILFNFAKG
+503 NYALGRDILLNFAKG
-518 SVDGEGT
+518 SIDGESA
-525 LDSLSR
+525 LANLSR
-531 YFGTYG
+531 YFAAYG
-537 ENVTV
+537 ENVTA

-567 LSNPEAVEKLKL
+567 LPTPVAVERLKL
-579 LSTLIYTM
+579 LSTLFYTL

-620 DEGLISHYK
+620 DETLISHYK
-629 ELAQLRQEMP
+629 KIAQLRREIP
-639 VLTGSVI
+639 ALTSSVI
-646 RTYTGKDHLLSFFRG
+646 RVYYGTDNLLSFF
-661 ESGKG
+661 KG
-666 EVLVVANN
+666 EQGSGEALIVANN
-674 GTKPITFELPDGV
+674 GTETVKFELPSGNWRSV
-687 WQLVNGKEVVQGKGR
+687 IEGEVLQGT
-702 IDIPPLQVRIFEHI
+702 IYIPSLQVRIFERL

>member
-1 MGKFIIGC
+1 MWKLVVLFWL
-9 ILCLSIIFLINGL
+9 LCLLIIFGMVGL
-22 VLAAE
+22 ALAAE

-32 LPIEDEEVASVSL
+32 VPLEDEQITSVSL

-77 YKFYINGKWPQDM
+77 YKFFINGKWPQDM
-90 SIARA
+90 STARA
-95 GGPVDPNAVGYIND
+95 GGPIDPNAIGYIND

-133 PDDPAYLCIADERL
+133 SDEPAYLCIADNRL
-147 IIRLKTSPRKVAK
+147 VLRLKVSPHKVAK
-160 VFLVTDEG
+160 VFLVTDEDR
-168 KWPMERQ
+168 WPMERQ
-175 LQWEYGEVFRLSL
+175 LQWEYGEVFRFSL
-188 KLPDSLKYHFVG
+188 ELPDSLKYRFIG
-200 YTIEGTEFSLPEDPS
+200 YTIEGTEFSLPDDS
-215 QSFFFDGIDHF
+215 FQSFLFDGIDHF

-241 PDRFYNGD
+241 PERFYNG
-249 PNNDVLALNSDE
+249 NLENDSLALKSDE

-307 KLDYLKELGVTA
+307 KLDYLNELGVTA

-341 VSLKFGTE
+341 VSPKFGTE

-440 RHWLAFGAD
+440 RYWLNFGAD

-469 REITKMEKA
+469 RQITKMEKP

-518 SVDGEGT
+518 SIDGEGT
-525 LDSLSR
+525 LDNLCR
-531 YFGTYG
+531 YFAAYG
-537 ENVTV
+537 ENVTA

-567 LSNPEAVEKLKL
+567 LPNPGAVERLKL
-579 LSTLIYTM
+579 LSTLLYTL
-587 PGAPVIFQGDERG
+587 PGASVIFQGDERG

-620 DEGLISHYK
+620 DESLISHYK
-629 ELAQLRQEMP
+629 KLAQLRREIP
-639 VLTGSVI
+639 ALTSSVI
-646 RTYTGKDHLLSFFRG
+646 RVYYGTDNLLSFFRG
-661 ESGKG
+661 EQGSG
-666 EVLVVANN
+666 EVLIVANN
-674 GTKPITFELPDGV
+674 GSETVKFELPCGNWRSV
-687 WQLVNGKEVVQGKGR
+687 TEGEVLQGT
-702 IDIPPLQVRIFEHI
+702 IYIPALQVRIFIRL

>member
-9 ILCLSIIFLINGL
+9 ILCLSIIFLTNGL
-22 VLAAE
+22 VLAVE
-27 FTFTY
+27 FNFAY
-32 LPIEDEEVASVSL
+32 APLEDEEVVSVSL

-51 WGEWPMEKQPDGT
+51 WGEWPMEKQPDGI
-64 WSITVDLEPGEYQ
+64 WSITVDLESGEYQ

-90 SIARA
+90 STAHA
-95 GGPVDPNAVGYIND
+95 GGPIDPNAVGYIND

-147 IIRLKTSPRKVAK
+147 VIRLKTSPHKVAK
-160 VFLVTDEG
+160 VFLVTNEG

-188 KLPDSLKYHFVG
+188 ELPDSLKYHFLG
-200 YTIEGTEFSLPEDPS
+200 YTIDGTEFSLPEDPS

-241 PDRFYNGD
+241 PERFYNGN
-249 PNNDVLALNSDE
+249 PENDSLALKSDE
-261 FHFNEQWVQNKLW
+261 FHFNKQWAQNKLW
-274 AKEGPSLAKW
+274 VKEGPSLANW
-284 NDPISSQHCCH
+284 DDPISTQHCCH

-307 KLDYLKELGVTA
+307 KLDYLKDLGVTV

-333 YDTHDYMK
+333 YDTHDYLK
-341 VSLKFGTE
+341 VSPKFGIE

-355 LNEAHKRGMRVILD
+355 LNEAHRRGMRIILD

-384 VVKNGEDSPYWDWY
+384 VVKKGKDSPYWDWY
-398 FIHKW
+398 FIHQC
-403 PFSPGDPS
+403 PFTPGDPT
-411 AYEAWWGV
+411 AYKAWWGV

-428 NLEVREYLFKVV
+428 NPEVKEYLFKVAN
-440 RHWLAFGAD
+440 HWLNFGAD

-459 VEAQAFFREM
+459 VKAKEFFNEM
-469 REITKMEKA
+469 RQLAKMEKE
-478 DAYLIAEIWQ
+478 DTYLIAEIWQ
-488 LDPSWVQ
+488 LDSSWVK
-495 GDQYDSLM
+495 GDQFDSLM
-503 NYALGRDILFNFAKG
+503 NYALGRDILLNFAKG
-518 SVDGEGT
+518 SIDGEGT
-525 LDSLSR
+525 LANLSR
-531 YFGTYG
+531 YFAVYG
-537 ENVTV
+537 ENVTA

-567 LSNPEAVEKLKL
+567 LPNPEAVERLKL
-579 LSTLIYTM
+579 LSTLFYTL

-600 ILGEKEFYDAHRYPI
+600 ILGEKEFYDAQRYPI

-620 DEGLISHYK
+620 DESLISHYK
-629 ELAQLRQEMP
+629 KLAQLRQEMP
-639 VLTGSVI
+639 ALTSSVI
-646 RTYTGKDHLLSFFRG
+646 RVYYGTDNLLSFF
-661 ESGKG
+661 KG
-666 EVLVVANN
+666 EEGSGEVIVVANN
-674 GTKPITFELPDGV
+674 GTETVKFELPSGNWRSV
-687 WQLVNGKEVVQGKGR
+687 TEGEILQGT
-702 IDIPPLQVRIFEHI
+702 IHIPSLQVRIFERL

>member
-32 LPIEDEEVASVSL
+32 VPLEDEEVASVSL

-64 WSITVDLEPGEYQ
+64 WSITIDLEPGEYQ
-77 YKFYINGKWPQDM
+77 YKFYINGKWSQDM
-90 SIARA
+90 SAARA

-122 EVTEGVVLVHN
+122 EVTGGVNFVHN

-147 IIRLKTSPRKVAK
+147 VIRLKTSPHKVAK

-168 KWPMERQ
+168 RWPMERQ

-188 KLPDSLKYHFVG
+188 KFPDSLKYRFVG

-226 PQLKWVSQGIIYQIF
+226 PQLKWVSQGIVYQIF
-241 PDRFYNGD
+241 PERFYNGN
-249 PNNDVLALNSDE
+249 PKNDVLALKSDE
-261 FHFNEQWVQNKLW
+261 FHYNEQWAQNKLW
-274 AKEGPSLAKW
+274 AGEGPSLVSW
-284 NDPISSQHCCH
+284 DDPISSQHCCH

-341 VSLKFGTE
+341 VSPKFGTE

-384 VVKNGEDSPYWDWY
+384 VVKNGENSPYWDWY
-398 FIHKW
+398 FIHQW
-403 PFSPGDPS
+403 PFAPGDAT

-428 NLEVREYLFKVV
+428 NPEVKEYLLKVV
-440 RHWLAFGAD
+440 SHWLDFGAD

-459 VEAQAFFREM
+459 VKAKEFFSEM
-469 REITKMEKA
+469 RQLSKMEKE

-488 LDPSWVQ
+488 LDSSWVQ
-495 GDQYDSLM
+495 GDQFDSLM
-503 NYALGRDILFNFAKG
+503 NYALGRDTLFNFVKG
-518 SVDGEGT
+518 SIDGEST
-525 LDSLSR
+525 LANLSR
-531 YFGTYG
+531 YFAAYG
-537 ENVTV
+537 ENVTA

-548 SSHDTGRILTDLG
+548 SSHDTGRILTDLV

-567 LSNPEAVEKLKL
+567 LPNPGAVERLKL
-579 LSTLIYTM
+579 LSTLFYTL

-600 ILGEKEFYDAHRYPI
+600 ILGEKEFYDSHRYPI

-620 DEGLISHYK
+620 DESLISHYK
-629 ELAQLRQEMP
+629 KLAQLRREIP
-639 VLTGSVI
+639 ALTSSVI
-646 RTYTGKDHLLSFFRG
+646 RVNYGTDSLISFFRG
-661 ESGKG
+661 EQGND
-666 EVLVVANN
+666 EVLIVANN
-674 GTKPITFELPDGV
+674 GTETVKFELPFGNWRSV
-687 WQLVNGKEVVQGKGR
+687 TEGEVLQGT
-702 IDIPPLQVRIFEHI
+702 IYISSLQVRIFERL

>member
-1 MGKFIIGC
+1 MWKFLIGC
-9 ILCLSIIFLINGL
+9 ILCLSIIFSINGL

-32 LPIEDEEVASVSL
+32 VPLEDEEVVSVSL

-77 YKFYINGKWPQDM
+77 YKFFINGKWPQDM
-90 SIARA
+90 STARA

-122 EVTEGVVLVHN
+122 EVTEGVNLVHN
-133 PDDPAYLCIADERL
+133 PDDPAYLCVADERL
-147 IIRLKTSPRKVAK
+147 VIRLKTSPHKVAK
-160 VFLVTDEG
+160 VYLVTDEG
-168 KWPMERQ
+168 KRPMERQ

-188 KLPDSLKYHFVG
+188 EFPDSLKYRFIG

-215 QSFFFDGIDHF
+215 QSFFFDGINYF
-226 PQLKWVSQGIIYQIF
+226 PQLKWVSQGIVYQIF
-241 PDRFYNGD
+241 PDRFYNGN
-249 PNNDVLALNSDE
+249 PKNDVLALKSDE
-261 FHFNEQWVQNKLW
+261 FHYNEQWAQNKLW
-274 AKEGPSLAKW
+274 AEEGPSLVSW
-284 NDPISSQHCCH
+284 DDPISSQHCCH
-295 QYFGGDLAGIIE
+295 QYFGGDLAGIID
-307 KLDYLKELGVTA
+307 KLDYLKDLGVTA

-341 VSLKFGTE
+341 VSPKFGTE
-349 EDLQEL
+349 EDLREL
-355 LNEAHKRGMRVILD
+355 LNEAHKRGMRVIFD

-384 VVKNGEDSPYWDWY
+384 VVKKGKGSPYWDWY
-398 FIHKW
+398 FIHQW
-403 PFSPGDPS
+403 PFAPGDAT

-428 NLEVREYLFKVV
+428 NPEVKEYLLKVV
-440 RHWLAFGAD
+440 SHWLDFGAD

-459 VEAQAFFREM
+459 VKAKEFFSEM
-469 REITKMEKA
+469 RQLSKMEKE

-488 LDPSWVQ
+488 LDSSWVQ
-495 GDQYDSLM
+495 GDQFDSLM
-503 NYALGRDILFNFAKG
+503 NYALGRDTLFNFVKG
-518 SVDGEGT
+518 SIDGEST
-525 LDSLSR
+525 LANLSR
-531 YFGTYG
+531 YFAAYG
-537 ENVTV
+537 ENVTA

-567 LSNPEAVEKLKL
+567 LPNPGAVERLKL
-579 LSTLIYTM
+579 LSTLFYTL

-600 ILGEKEFYDAHRYPI
+600 ILGEKEFYDSHRYPI

-620 DEGLISHYK
+620 DESLISHYK
-629 ELAQLRQEMP
+629 KLVQLRREIP
-639 VLTGSVI
+639 ALTSSVI
-646 RTYTGKDHLLSFFRG
+646 RVYYGTDNLLSFFKG
-661 ESGKG
+661 EQGSG

-674 GTKPITFELPDGV
+674 GTEPVKFELPSGNWRSV
-687 WQLVNGKEVVQGKGR
+687 TEGEVLQGT
-702 IDIPPLQVRIFEHI
+702 IYMPSLQVRIFERL

>member
-1 MGKFIIGC
+1 M
-9 ILCLSIIFLINGL
+9 LCLLIIFLINGL

-51 WGEWPMEKQPDGT
+51 WGEWPMEEQPDGT

-90 SIARA
+90 STARA
-95 GGPVDPNAVGYIND
+95 GGPIDPNAVGYIND

-133 PDDPAYLCIADERL
+133 PDNPAYLCIADERL
-147 IIRLKTSPRKVAK
+147 VIRLKTSPHKVAK
-160 VFLVTDEG
+160 VYLVTDEG
-168 KWPMERQ
+168 KRPMERQ

-188 KLPDSLKYHFVG
+188 EIPDSLNYRFLG

-226 PQLKWVSQGIIYQIF
+226 PQIKWVSKGIIYQIF
-241 PDRFYNGD
+241 PERFYNGN
-249 PNNDVLALNSDE
+249 PENDSLALKSDE
-261 FHFNEQWVQNKLW
+261 FLFNKLW
-274 AKEGPSLAKW
+274 NQHDLWMKEGPILSAW
-284 NDPISSQHCCH
+284 DDPISTQHCCH

-307 KLDYLKELGVTA
+307 KLDYLKGLGVAA

-341 VSLKFGTE
+341 VSPKFGTE

-355 LNEAHKRGMRVILD
+355 LSEAHKRGMQVILD

-384 VVKNGEDSPYWDWY
+384 VVKKGKDSPYWDWY
-398 FIHKW
+398 FIHQW
-403 PFSPGDPS
+403 PFAPGDPS

-419 GSLPKLNTG
+419 GSLPKLNTA
-428 NLEVREYLFKVV
+428 NPEVKEYLLKVV
-440 RHWLAFGAD
+440 QHWLNFGAD

-459 VEAQAFFREM
+459 TDAKTFFNEM
-469 REITKMEKA
+469 RQLAKMEKE

-488 LDPSWVQ
+488 LDSSWVK
-495 GDQYDSLM
+495 GDQFDSLM
-503 NYALGRDILFNFAKG
+503 NYALGRDILLNFVKG
-518 SVDGEGT
+518 SIDGEGT
-525 LDSLSR
+525 LANLSR
-531 YFGTYG
+531 YFATYG
-537 ENVTV
+537 ENVTA

-561 GGNFGD
+561 GGNFGE
-567 LSNPEAVEKLKL
+567 SPKVEAVKRLKL
-579 LSTLIYTM
+579 LSTLLYTM

-620 DEGLISHYK
+620 DESLISHYK
-629 ELAQLRQEMP
+629 KLAQLRREIP
-639 VLTGSVI
+639 ALTSSVI
-646 RTYTGKDHLLSFFRG
+646 CDYYGTGNLFSFFRG
-661 ESGKG
+661 EQGSGG
-666 EVLVVANN
+666 VVVVANN
-674 GTKPITFELPDGV
+674 GTEKVKFELPSGSWRSV
-687 WQLVNGKEVVQGKGR
+687 TEGEVLQGT
-702 IDIPPLQVRIFEHI
+702 IYIPALQVRIFEHL

>member
-1 MGKFIIGC
+1 MLSSILKFVLCGMIILMVG
-9 ILCLSIIFLINGL
+9 IVSI
-22 VLAAE
+22 AAE

-32 LPIEDEEVASVSL
+32 IPLEDEEVVSVSL

-51 WGEWPMEKQPDGT
+51 WGEWPMEKQSDGT

-90 SIARA
+90 STARE

-133 PDDPAYLCIADERL
+133 PDDPAYLCIADEL
-147 IIRLKTSPRKVAK
+147 LVIRLKTSPHKVAK

-168 KWPMERQ
+168 KMPMERQ

-188 KLPDSLKYHFVG
+188 EFPDSLKYRFVG
-200 YTIEGTEFSLPEDPS
+200 YTIEGTEFSLPEDPY

-226 PQLKWVSQGIIYQIF
+226 SQLKWVSQGIIYQIF
-241 PDRFYNGD
+241 PDRFYNGN
-249 PNNDVLALNSDE
+249 PANDSLALESDE
-261 FHFNEQWVQNKLW
+261 FHFNQQWSQNKLW
-274 AKEGPSLAKW
+274 AKEGPSLANW
-284 NDPISSQHCCH
+284 NDPISTQHCCH

-326 DSGSAHG
+326 DSGSSHG
-333 YDTHDYMK
+333 YDTHDYLK
-341 VSLKFGTE
+341 VSPKFGTE
-349 EDLQEL
+349 EDLQQL
-355 LNEAHKRGMRVILD
+355 LDEVHKRGMRIILD

-384 VVKNGEDSPYWDWY
+384 VVKKGKDSPYWDWY
-398 FIHKW
+398 FIHQW
-403 PFSPGDPS
+403 PFTPGDS
-411 AYEAWWGV
+411 TAYDAWWGV

-428 NLEVREYLFKVV
+428 NSQVKEYLFKVV
-440 RHWLAFGAD
+440 RHWLNFGAD

-459 VEAQAFFREM
+459 VEAQAFFKEM
-469 REITKMEKA
+469 RQIVKMEKP

-488 LDPSWVQ
+488 LDSSWVK
-495 GDQYDSLM
+495 GDQFDSLM
-503 NYALGRDILFNFAKG
+503 NYALGRDILLNFAKG
-518 SVDGEGT
+518 SINGEST
-525 LDSLSR
+525 LANLSR
-531 YFGTYG
+531 YYATYG
-537 ENVTV
+537 ENVTA

-567 LSNPEAVEKLKL
+567 SPDPKAVERLKL
-579 LSTLIYTM
+579 LSTLLYTL

-615 QWDTA
+615 QWDVA
-620 DEGLISHYK
+620 DEDLISHYK
-629 ELAQLRQEMP
+629 KLAQLRYEIP
-639 VLTGSVI
+639 ALTSSVI
-646 RTYTGKDHLLSFFRG
+646 RVYYGTGHLLSFFRG
-661 ESGKG
+661 EQGKG
-666 EVLVVANN
+666 EALIVANN
-674 GTKPITFELPDGV
+674 GTETEKFKLPLGN
-687 WQLVNGKEVVQGKGR
+687 WRSLTEREIFQGT
-702 IDIPPLQVRIFEHI
+702 IDIPSLQIKIFERL

>member
-32 LPIEDEEVASVSL
+32 LTLEDEEVVSVSL

-51 WGEWPMEKQPDGT
+51 WGEWPMEKQSDGT
-64 WSITVDLEPGEYQ
+64 WSIIVDLEPGEYQ

-90 SIARA
+90 STARD
-95 GGPVDPNAVGYIND
+95 GGPVDPNAAGYIND

-122 EVTEGVVLVHN
+122 ETTEGVVLVHN
-133 PDDPAYLCIADERL
+133 SDDPAYLCIADERL
-147 IIRLKTSPRKVAK
+147 VIRLKTSPHKVAK

-188 KLPDSLKYHFVG
+188 GFPDSLKYHFVG
-200 YTIEGTEFSLPEDPS
+200 YTLEGTEFSLPEDPS
-215 QSFFFDGIDHF
+215 QSFFFDGIGHF
-226 PQLKWVSQGIIYQIF
+226 PQLKWVSKGIIYQIF
-241 PDRFYNGD
+241 PDRFYNGN
-249 PNNDVLALNSDE
+249 PENDLLALKSDE
-261 FHFNEQWVQNKLW
+261 FHFNEQWAQNKLW
-274 AKEGPSLAKW
+274 AKEGPSLASW

-307 KLDYLKELGVTA
+307 KLDYLKDLGVTV

-333 YDTHDYMK
+333 YDTHDYLK
-341 VSLKFGTE
+341 VSPKFGTK
-349 EDLQEL
+349 EDLRQL
-355 LNEAHKRGMRVILD
+355 LDEAHKRGMRVIFD

-384 VVKNGEDSPYWDWY
+384 VVKKGKSSSYWNWY

-403 PFSPGDPS
+403 PFTPGAS
-411 AYEAWWGV
+411 TAYDAWWGV
-419 GSLPKLNTG
+419 GSLPKLNTA
-428 NLEVREYLFKVV
+428 NPEVKEYLFKVV
-440 RHWLAFGAD
+440 RHWLNFGAD

-459 VEAQAFFREM
+459 VKAKEFFNEM
-469 REITKMEKA
+469 RRVARMEKE

-488 LDPSWVQ
+488 LDSSWVK
-495 GDQYDSLM
+495 GDQFDSLM
-503 NYALGRDILFNFAKG
+503 NYALGRDILLNFVKG
-518 SVDGEGT
+518 SIDGEST
-525 LDSLSR
+525 LANLSR
-531 YFGTYG
+531 YFATYG
-537 ENVTV
+537 ENVSA

-561 GGNFGD
+561 GGNFGE
-567 LSNPEAVEKLKL
+567 SPNPKAVERLKL
-579 LSTLIYTM
+579 LSTLLYTL

-600 ILGEKEFYDAHRYPI
+600 ILGEKEFYDAQRYPI
-615 QWDTA
+615 QWDTL
-620 DEGLISHYK
+620 DENLISHYK
-629 ELAQLRQEMP
+629 KLAQLRQEIP
-639 VLTGSVI
+639 VLTSSVI
-646 RTYTGKDHLLSFFRG
+646 RNYYGTGHLLSFFRG
-661 ESGKG
+661 EQGSG
-666 EVLVVANN
+666 EVIVVANN
-674 GTKPITFELPDGV
+674 GTETVKFKLPSGN
-687 WQLVNGKEVVQGKGR
+687 WQSVTEGEVLQGT
-702 IDIPPLQVRIFEHI
+702 INIPSLQVRIFERL